1 MAELH
6 TLARPYAKAV
16 FELAQEAGALPRW
29 SQTLK
34 TLSAVVSDVRVSS
47 LLSDP
52 RLSRSEVVGLLAQA
66 LGEQQDAAQGRNL
79 LGLLAENKRLAALP
93 AIAEEYETL
102 RAAAEHRVDV
112 EITTATAVAE
122 AQQQALIGAI
132 RKRLALEVDVTW
144 KTDGALVAGAVIRA
158 GDLVIDGS
166 VAGELAHLRQAV
178 AAG

>member
-34 TLSAVVSDVRVSS
+34 TLSTVVADVRVSS

-52 RLSRSEVVGLLAQA
+52 RLSRSEVVGLLGQA
-66 LGEQQDAAQGRNL
+66 LGDQPDAQARNL
-79 LGLLAENKRLAALP
+79 LELLAENKRIVALP
-93 AIAEEYETL
+93 AIAEEYEVL

-112 EITTATAVAE
+112 EITTATGVAE

-132 RKRLALEVDVTW
+132 RKRLAREVHVAW
-144 KTDGALVAGAVIRA
+144 KIDENLVAGAVIRA

-166 VAGELAHLRQAV
+166 IAGELAHLRQAV
-178 AAG
+178 ITN

>member
-6 TLARPYAKAV
+6 TLARPYAKAA
-16 FELAQEAGALPRW
+16 FELARESAALPRW

-34 TLSAVVSDVRVSS
+34 TLSAVVADARVSS

-52 RLSRSEVVGLLAQA
+52 RLSRGDVVGLLGQA
-66 LGEQQDAAQGRNL
+66 LGDQLDKQAGNF

-102 RAAAEHRVDV
+102 RAAAEQRVDV
-112 EITTATAVAE
+112 EITTAVAVAE
-122 AQQQALIGAI
+122 QQQQALIAAI
-132 RKRLALEVDVTW
+132 HKRLAREVRVAW
-144 KTDGALVAGAVIRA
+144 KTDAALVAGAVIRA

-166 VAGELAHLRQAV
+166 IAGELAHLRQAV
-178 AAG
+178 VTG